1 MFNILLLADRA
12 SVANDLKLT
21 SGDAIR
27 AAGSGVST
35 IQRLVDTMRQF
46 ISSGRWTPNVPPSPI
61 WSTPDG
67 VYIIW
72 ASAAEELC
80 KEIKTL
86 EFLSHNQQIV

>member
-46 ISSGRWTPNVPPSPI
+46 ISSGRWTPNVPQVRFGQRQMG
-61 WSTPDG
+61 STLFGLVPLKN
-67 VYIIW
+67 Y
-72 ASAAEELC
+72 A
-80 KEIKTL
+80 KR
-86 EFLSHNQQIV
+86 